1 MEYAGVLVGLG
12 NPGPRYD
19 GTRHN
24 CGFALVS
31 ALLELAEREGRLS
44 GLNGGKF
51 SCELWRLHL
60 PRLGG
65 AWLAAMPQ
73 TFMNLS
79 GQCVQPL
86 LAWHKL
92 KPEQLVVA
100 HDELDIPAGELR
112 FKRGGGN
119 AGHNGLKSITELLG
133 TPDFYRLR
141 LGIGRPPH
149 KGEVINWVLG
159 RPDAEDAGKLR
170 ASLPVALDT
179 LFAFAEKGL
188 EAAVRMAR
196 KADAPK
202 RPKNATKAPGADM
215 PDR

>member
-1 MEYAGVLVGLG
+1 
-12 NPGPRYD
+12 
-19 GTRHN
+19 
-24 CGFALVS
+24 
-31 ALLELAEREGRLS
+31 
-44 GLNGGKF
+44 
-51 SCELWRLHL
+51 
-60 PRLGG
+60 
-65 AWLAAMPQ
+65 
-73 TFMNLS
+73 MNLS

-112 FKRGGGN
+112 FKCGGGN

-149 KGEVINWVLG
+149 KGDVTNWVLG

-170 ASLPVALDT
+170 ASLPMALDT
-179 LFAFAEKGL
+179 LFAFADKGL

-202 RPKNATKAPGADM
+202 PPKTGTKAADTDM
-215 PDR
+215 PNG